1 MILLIFAILLLA
13 NRTLAQH
20 ARPRN
25 WNTQDIVPIPKYKE
39 ANSYRPISL
48 LSCIEKTVEKM
59 VLNRL
64 KWKVGPL
71 HPQLYAYRG
80 MVGTTECI
88 MDFLSFVNGKKAIV
102 VFLDLEKA
110 FELVNP
116 SAMLTS
122 LVEKGIAGNLL
133 AWVQAYCQNR
143 RARVRFQGSMS
154 SYKDLEYGTPQGGIL
169 SPYLFNVHMDNIAS
183 LPRPRN
189 VEIFIYADDIAIVS
203 KGPNCRTNAQKAL
216 NTIQKSCTH
225 LGFKINV
232 RKTKAMAI
240 KMANPRPISIHQQDL
255 EWVDD
260 FTYLG
265 VTVQK
270 TLSSSLQIQ
279 RLKQMTKTKTA
290 PMRYMQSLDAGASP
304 LVLEHYYKYCIR
316 PIIEYRAPVL
326 SHLTSQQEESLE
338 VAQNNALR
346 LILGAPMWTRKSN
359 LQMESGIPPL
369 MARIQTR
376 NCTAAAK
383 ALLSDRDSH
392 LRTKLKAHLDA
403 HPDLP
408 RPDTYVGHLGDQI
421 RATGMEG
428 HLKALKPNRAC
439 LKYRPPAPWASPTTT
454 FNHTQLP
461 HAKNHCSLGELR
473 DAARTAIQATES
485 QNGFVCYTDGTVD
498 PENGIT
504 GAGVYSATYTA
515 AWRTSDHCSTL
526 QTELVA
532 MQKALEYSS
541 QLQGPVVIHTDSLA
555 VTQVLQKKDIPTNIN
570 IITTI
575 LYLLQLHNRQNRP
588 VIINWIPSHIVV
600 HGNERADEMAKAARY
615 HPHIEI
621 KVQPSTTLIKSWAR
635 DHLQRTKVANHRR
648 SINSA
653 SASAKWYERATKLCP
668 HPATKIANRGLSV
681 IIHRLRLG
689 YKCCWEIIERQ
700 ERECDH
706 CGMNT
711 SEPLLHY
718 LLECAHTIALRR
730 EAA

>member
-1 MILLIFAILLLA
+1 
-13 NRTLAQH
+13 
-20 ARPRN
+20 
-25 WNTQDIVPIPKYKE
+25 
-39 ANSYRPISL
+39 
-48 LSCIEKTVEKM
+48 
-59 VLNRL
+59 
-64 KWKVGPL
+64 
-71 HPQLYAYRG
+71 
-80 MVGTTECI
+80 
-88 MDFLSFVNGKKAIV
+88 
-102 VFLDLEKA
+102 
-110 FELVNP
+110 
-116 SAMLTS
+116 
-122 LVEKGIAGNLL
+122 
-133 AWVQAYCQNR
+133 
-143 RARVRFQGSMS
+143 
-154 SYKDLEYGTPQGGIL
+154 
-169 SPYLFNVHMDNIAS
+169 
-183 LPRPRN
+183 
-189 VEIFIYADDIAIVS
+189 
-203 KGPNCRTNAQKAL
+203 
-216 NTIQKSCTH
+216 
-225 LGFKINV
+225 
-232 RKTKAMAI
+232 
-240 KMANPRPISIHQQDL
+240 
-255 EWVDD
+255 
-260 FTYLG
+260 
-265 VTVQK
+265 
-270 TLSSSLQIQ
+270 
-279 RLKQMTKTKTA
+279 
-290 PMRYMQSLDAGASP
+290 MRYMQSLDAGASR

-338 VAQNNALR
+338 VAQNNAPR

-383 ALLSDRDSH
+383 VLLSDRDSH
-392 LRTKLKAHLDA
+392 LKTKLKAHLDA

-428 HLKALKPNRAC
+428 HLKALKPDRAC
-439 LKYRPPAPWASPTTT
+439 LKYRPPAPWTSPTTT

-461 HAKNHCSLGELR
+461 HAKNHCSLAELR
-473 DAARTAIQATES
+473 DAARTAIKATEA
-485 QNGFVCYTDGTVD
+485 QDGFVCYTDGTVD

-526 QTELVA
+526 QTEPVA

-588 VIINWIPSHIVV
+588 VIINWIPSHIGV
-600 HGNERADEMAKAARY
+600 HGNERADELAKTTGY

-621 KVQPSTTLIKSWAR
+621 QVQPSTTLIKSWAR
-635 DHLQRTKVANHRR
+635 DHLQRTKVANHRK

-653 SASAKWYERATKLCP
+653 SASAKWYERATKMCP
-668 HPATKIANRGLSV
+668 HPATKIADRGLSV

-730 EAA
+730 DRQFNPMAPEAWKTGADIVYNIIENIERLAHILAPESEECISDGLRCTLNNGENIFPYKIYMVSFLRSYVVGVSRPYSAAYTASITAAPHTN